1 MTKLFR
7 ILFIALFIIGCDSED
22 TQRNPYLQELGFRF
36 DINTNLPLYS
46 PLTNTGNA
54 LYFPEH
60 NGGIRGF
67 FVMNLGFDNYIA
79 FEASCPNHAPNDCS
93 TMKLNGSTVICSC
106 EDYEYTLANGLMI
119 NRPDGIKVYDLLNYR
134 TQVSGNVISVFN

>member
-1 MTKLFR
+1 M
-7 ILFIALFIIGCDSED
+7 
-22 TQRNPYLQELGFRF
+22 
-36 DINTNLPLYS
+36 NTNLPLYS